1 MPVPFA
7 LNVYWGL
14 MIARSVAKVAL
25 GGKKK
30 RDAAPAGKTD

>member
-1 MPVPFA
+1 VPFA

>member
-1 MPVPFA
+1 
-7 LNVYWGL
+7 VYWGL

-30 RDAAPAGKTD
+30 RALAPAGKTD

>member
-7 LNVYWGL
+7 LNAYWGL